1 VLSIKSD
8 ECNTESKRRKIT
20 MAHYAFANP
29 VIAGKV
35 DAWKAYIAEM
45 NGPRKNERNESRKKV
60 GLTVE
65 RVWLQH
71 TPMGDF
77 AVVYWEARDIGKV
90 FEELIRSDTPFDKW
104 FRDKILVEV
113 HGMDLSKTPPMNELV
128 LDFKV

>member
-1 VLSIKSD
+1 
-8 ECNTESKRRKIT
+8 

-29 VIAGKV
+29 VLPGKI
-35 DAWKAYIAEM
+35 DAWKSYIKEM
-45 NGPRKNERNESRKKV
+45 NGPRNKERNESRKRG

-77 AVVYWEARDIGKV
+77 AVVYWEAKDINKV
-90 FEELIRSDTPFDKW
+90 FEGLIKSDAPFDKW
-104 FRDKILVEV
+104 FREKILVEV

-128 LDFKV
+128 LDFKS